1 MSSQNVKT
9 NPHDPAMVEAR
20 DLRFGLTIIGLG
32 LLLPYGTKILKLLS
46 PWLFKNFEGI
56 GNVTDQVIKTSK
68 RKAEGT
74 EKV

>member
-9 NPHDPAMVEAR
+9 NPHDLAMVEAR
-20 DLRFGLTIIGLG
+20 ALRFGLTIIGLG

-56 GNVTDQVIKTSK
+56 GNVADQVIKT
-68 RKAEGT
+68 
-74 EKV
+74 